1 MSKKKK
7 IIIMSSLV
15 FLLALTAVLNV
26 LLATNVIASGDSAVT
41 TSNYFTTFRTERTT
55 SRSEELLQLDSV
67 IALYEED
74 SEKYKE
80 AVDLKLKIVNMMENE
95 LMLET
100 LIKSRGFSDAV
111 VSIGMNSDNVNVFVN
126 SYSREPDTAA
136 YKLKGQVPY
145 AEKKRRVKELYSLQ
159 QKISAEKL
167 AERVGTAL
175 RVLCDGI
182 DYEKNCFVGRAYF
195 QAPEIDGKVYFNA
208 DFAEQGK
215 YYEVIIEKSDAYD
228 LYGRTGDYS
237 L

>member
-41 TSNYFTTFRTERTT
+41 TSNYFTTFRTEITT

-126 SYSREPDTAA
+126 SNELNYNTAMAIYTMLKDEVGVAPGSIIILPVYS
-136 YKLKGQVPY
+136 QV
-145 AEKKRRVKELYSLQ
+145 
-159 QKISAEKL
+159 
-167 AERVGTAL
+167 
-175 RVLCDGI
+175 
-182 DYEKNCFVGRAYF
+182 
-195 QAPEIDGKVYFNA
+195 
-208 DFAEQGK
+208 
-215 YYEVIIEKSDAYD
+215 
-228 LYGRTGDYS
+228 
-237 L
+237 